1 MKGRIEYQNNQD
13 LTFGVVYFLSMIVLF
28 RLLARLPLSWLHK
41 AGAAVGWIVYLAS
54 PVYASR
60 MRKNLAAS
68 RIFADRAALKR
79 ALRQCIAETG
89 KGAAETVKIWF
100 ADLDEATG
108 LVECRT
114 WYVVEDAQREG
125 RGIIFL
131 TPHLGCF
138 EIAALYTAQ
147 RVPLTSL
154 YRPPRQ
160 SWLEPLMVSGRSRGK
175 ARVSPANLRGV
186 RTLYK
191 ALKNGETVGLLPDQ
205 APQVGEGAWADFFGR
220 PAYTMTLVRR
230 LQKQTGAAV
239 VFLYAERL
247 PKGRGYLLHFERFR
261 GDQLD
266 ERALNREI
274 ENLIRRCPTQYL
286 WSYNRYKVPAGV
298 QRPAVDV
305 KQT

>member
-1 MKGRIEYQNNQD
+1 
-13 LTFGVVYFLSMIVLF
+13 MIVLF
-28 RLLARLPLSWLHK
+28 RLLARLPLSWLHG
-41 AGAAVGWIVYLAS
+41 AGRALGWIVYLAS

-60 MRKNLAAS
+60 MRENLRAS
-68 RIFADRAALKR
+68 GIYADAKDFGR
-79 ALRQCIAETG
+79 ALHECVAETG
-89 KGAAETVKIWF
+89 KAAVETVKMWF
-100 ADLDEATG
+100 APLEEVTA

-114 WYVVEDAQREG
+114 WSVVEEAQREG
-125 RGIIFL
+125 RGVILL

-138 EIAALYTAQ
+138 EIAALYIAQ

-160 SWLEPLMVSGRSRGK
+160 RWLEPLMTSGRNRGQ
-175 ARVSPANLRGV
+175 ARVSPATLRGV

-191 ALKNGETVGLLPDQ
+191 ALRNGEAIGLLPDQ

-239 VFLYAERL
+239 IFVVAERL
-247 PKGRGYLLHFERFR
+247 PESKGYELRFERYR
-261 GDQLD
+261 GAQLD
-266 ERALNREI
+266 ERELNREI
-274 ENLIRRCPTQYL
+274 EGLIRRCPTQYL
-286 WSYNRYKVPAGV
+286 WSYNRYKIPAGAD
-298 QRPAVDV
+298 RPADQP